1 MLIIYICGSLKFEI
15 LNYCKYKLSAYSPL
29 SPIAQPVHKNNSIST
44 FISLQSSVSLVSTLT
59 FFTLKFNLYMY
70 STLYWTQNA
79 SVKIYINMYIFLTKN
94 SFILDIKLY
103 IFFHMSSS
111 LESFVNLYT
120 SLWTKS
126 GRKSFFLH
134 HQLEQ
139 TVFTR
144 TFETNRPIG
153 PLVCQ
158 NIVPPPP

>member
-70 STLYWTQNA
+70 STLYSTQNA
-79 SVKIYINMYIFLTKN
+79 SVKIYMNMYIFLTKN

-103 IFFHMSSS
+103 IFFRMSSS

-126 GRKSFFLH
+126 GRKVSFSIISLNK
-134 HQLEQ
+134 QSSQELLKLTGQ
-139 TVFTR
+139 
-144 TFETNRPIG
+144 
-153 PLVCQ
+153 
-158 NIVPPPP
+158 